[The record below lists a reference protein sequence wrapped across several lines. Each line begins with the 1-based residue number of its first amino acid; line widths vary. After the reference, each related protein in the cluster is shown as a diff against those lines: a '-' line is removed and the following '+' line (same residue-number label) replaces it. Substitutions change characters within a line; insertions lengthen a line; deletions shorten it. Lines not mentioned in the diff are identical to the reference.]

1 MFIDPRAARTRV
13 DCDNR
18 RFNLETAGL
27 LASASPAEPPAARVI
42 KASFRKTEKLC
53 NCDVEQA
60 CSLTRSNG
68 SMFIRSLRP
77 EYETHTNVKQ
87 FYTKSW
93 SVENQFMDD
102 LDEYRP
108 IWD

>member
-1 MFIDPRAARTRV
+1 M
-13 DCDNR
+13 
-18 RFNLETAGL
+18 ETAGL
-27 LASASPAEPPAARVI
+27 IASASPAEPPASRVI

-53 NCDVEQA
+53 NCDVDQA

-77 EYETHTNVKQ
+77 ESEARTDVKQ

>member
-1 MFIDPRAARTRV
+1 METTGLIAA
-13 DCDNR
+13 
-18 RFNLETAGL
+18 G
-27 LASASPAEPPAARVI
+27 SPAEPPTGRVL

-53 NCDVEQA
+53 NCDADQA
-60 CSLTRSNG
+60 CSLSRSNG
-68 SMFIRSLRP
+68 SMYIRSLRP
-77 EYETHTNVKQ
+77 QYEARYVKQ

-93 SVENQFMDD
+93 SVENQFMEE

>member
-1 MFIDPRAARTRV
+1 
-13 DCDNR
+13 
-18 RFNLETAGL
+18 
-27 LASASPAEPPAARVI
+27 
-42 KASFRKTEKLC
+42 
-53 NCDVEQA
+53 
-60 CSLTRSNG
+60 LTRSNG